1 MHLLHL
7 QPIATFSNNFGFR
20 FLPRGRLIE
29 MEPAVG
35 DVACGAGGFAFG
47 SCELSIGVVE
57 FAEEG
62 RGGVVEDVEGWW
74 HGLGRGV
81 GVW

>member
-1 MHLLHL
+1 M
-7 QPIATFSNNFGFR
+7 
-20 FLPRGRLIE
+20 
-29 MEPAVG
+29 G
-35 DVACGAGGFAFG
+35 DVACGARGLAFG

-74 HGLGRGV
+74 HGFGDEVDCYSSGCSDERGSWSLDMV
-81 GVW
+81 ALS

>member
-1 MHLLHL
+1 M
-7 QPIATFSNNFGFR
+7 
-20 FLPRGRLIE
+20 
-29 MEPAVG
+29 G
-35 DVACGAGGFAFG
+35 DVACGARGFAFG